1 MRQGHFA
8 PRAQVTAARGPGAL
22 ERMLAA
28 YDACQADGGRPWLL
42 VSEGARDRCGGR
54 RLMSYGEGPDG
65 LAAHLFHSLRL
76 MDAQGATHIYCL
88 AVDPQGMGLA
98 AMNRLLRAADFDVMD
113 P

>member
-1 MRQGHFA
+1 
-8 PRAQVTAARGPGAL
+8 
-22 ERMLAA
+22 
-28 YDACQADGGRPWLL
+28 
-42 VSEGARDRCGGR
+42 
-54 RLMSYGEGPDG
+54 MSYGEGADG

-88 AVDPQGMGLA
+88 AVDPRGMGLA